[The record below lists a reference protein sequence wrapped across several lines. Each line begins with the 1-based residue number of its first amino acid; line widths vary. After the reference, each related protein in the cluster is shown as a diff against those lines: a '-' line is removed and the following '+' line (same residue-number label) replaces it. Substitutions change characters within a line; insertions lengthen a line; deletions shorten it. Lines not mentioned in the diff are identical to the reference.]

1 MSIHTADGN
10 DDWFPASRSRVP
22 RVRARLHNVA
32 QAERIASVAIGTT
45 LIAVGLRRR
54 DGVGLAAA
62 LVGGAFAVRGATG
75 SCPVYRVLGVSTGD
89 ADVVLDAPVRVAR
102 RGPVRSAS
110 WTGEVRTDAGES
122 VADDH
127 DTSTVAGEN
136 PRR

>member
-10 DDWFPASRSRVP
+10 DDLFPASRPRAP
-22 RVRARLHNVA
+22 RVRTKQHNVA
-32 QAERIASVAIGTT
+32 RAERIASVAIGTT

-75 SCPVYRVLGVSTGD
+75 SCPVYRALGVSTGD

-102 RGPVRSAS
+102 LGPVRGAS
-110 WTGEVRTDAGES
+110 WTDEARTDAGEF

-127 DTSTVAGEN
+127 DASTVAGGN
-136 PRR
+136 TGG